1 MTSCWSAGLCHA
13 SGLPWVSRYGIPALA
28 TRPSAHPPGPAQ
40 RGGAPYS
47 TYAARFAGVSV
58 PAPWTLRC
66 SRRTSLADAVV
77 LENANAARGPSWNA
91 KSGRTAIRDPAA
103 LPVRP
108 RGFEPLTFGSGGRRS
123 IQLSYGR
130 AEMRWEA
137 NKPSSVSCLARRR
150 RLAPTRPAR
159 RRRTIYL
166 GRRSPAASSGL
177 PGTPAT
183 WWSQRRGPRHRPCL
197 ALLRVGFTVPPPLP
211 GSAVGSYPTVS
222 PLPDPHTGPSAVC
235 SLWHFPSRCRARVL
249 PGTLPC
255 GARTFLSRRTD
266 GRGPHSLPIL
276 SNSVRGDVVP
286 GPLIIPRT
294 GRRVPSRS
302 SAPGRS
308 RTPNLWIRSPTLYP
322 VELRAH
328 PGACA
333 PAGAAALG
341 GPRTAPHPPGA
352 RSFSGDI

>member
-1 MTSCWSAGLCHA
+1 ARVAAAPGAPRTARRGPAGLCHA
-13 SGLPWVSRYGIPALA
+13 RRLPGVRRYGRPALA

-137 NKPSSVSCLARRR
+137 NKPSSVSCL
-150 RLAPTRPAR
+150 
-159 RRRTIYL
+159 
-166 GRRSPAASSGL
+166 
-177 PGTPAT
+177 
-183 WWSQRRGPRHRPCL
+183 
-197 ALLRVGFTVPPPLP
+197 
-211 GSAVGSYPTVS
+211 
-222 PLPDPHTGPSAVC
+222 
-235 SLWHFPSRCRARVL
+235 
-249 PGTLPC
+249 
-255 GARTFLSRRTD
+255 
-266 GRGPHSLPIL
+266 
-276 SNSVRGDVVP
+276 
-286 GPLIIPRT
+286 
-294 GRRVPSRS
+294 
-302 SAPGRS
+302 
-308 RTPNLWIRSPTLYP
+308 
-322 VELRAH
+322 
-328 PGACA
+328 
-333 PAGAAALG
+333 
-341 GPRTAPHPPGA
+341 
-352 RSFSGDI
+352 

>member
-1 MTSCWSAGLCHA
+1 MRFF
-13 SGLPWVSRYGIPALA
+13 LPIAV
-28 TRPSAHPPGPAQ
+28 PSQRCRFVTILDTIPPGGQERKNA
-40 RGGAPYS
+40 S
-47 TYAARFAGVSV
+47 TPQITERLAFSV
-58 PAPWTLRC
+58 
-66 SRRTSLADAVV
+66 
-77 LENANAARGPSWNA
+77 
-91 KSGRTAIRDPAA
+91 
-103 LPVRP
+103 VRP

-249 PGTLPC
+249 PGTLP
-255 GARTFLSRRTD
+255 
-266 GRGPHSLPIL
+266 
-276 SNSVRGDVVP
+276 
-286 GPLIIPRT
+286 
-294 GRRVPSRS
+294 
-302 SAPGRS
+302 
-308 RTPNLWIRSPTLYP
+308 
-322 VELRAH
+322 
-328 PGACA
+328 
-333 PAGAAALG
+333 
-341 GPRTAPHPPGA
+341 
-352 RSFSGDI
+352 